1 MARDNMKSLKTHEK
15 LDTLLSCRYGF
26 LLFNSHE
33 AANFVL
39 TQLNGKLIPGAD
51 SEDWDIPFCS
61 HWFTE
66 QIKVLCHARRR
77 NNWQTMPITL
87 CPLPTRPVQSA
98 GTDQVFRLNWAANGR
113 QGIAGPSDYSLF
125 VGDLTEEVTDYMLQE
140 AFRRY
145 YPSVRS
151 AKVWSAQFEI

>member
-1 MARDNMKSLKTHEK
+1 MRLQISLFK
-15 LDTLLSCRYGF
+15 
-26 LLFNSHE
+26 N
-33 AANFVL
+33 
-39 TQLNGKLIPGAD
+39 
-51 SEDWDIPFCS
+51 
-61 HWFTE
+61 FTE
-66 QIKVLCHARRR
+66 SDKQ
-77 NNWQTMPITL
+77 N
-87 CPLPTRPVQSA
+87 A

-151 AKVWSAQFEI
+151 AKVSAE

>member
-1 MARDNMKSLKTHEK
+1 MTYINGSRSLDMYRQSFTLTFKSY
-15 LDTLLSCRYGF
+15 S
-26 LLFNSHE
+26 
-33 AANFVL
+33 A
-39 TQLNGKLIPGAD
+39 LIG
-51 SEDWDIPFCS
+51 
-61 HWFTE
+61 T
-66 QIKVLCHARRR
+66 V
-77 NNWQTMPITL
+77 QT
-87 CPLPTRPVQSA
+87 A

-151 AKVWSAQFEI
+151 AKVSACQGWSISEEATYCVPHGLSPNQGRLGGQGRGKANVGFILCPPLRRTSIPAESRKVLSFCCRS

>member
-1 MARDNMKSLKTHEK
+1 MYVGVINHTKQY
-15 LDTLLSCRYGF
+15 LLS
-26 LLFNSHE
+26 LF
-33 AANFVL
+33 
-39 TQLNGKLIPGAD
+39 P
-51 SEDWDIPFCS
+51 
-61 HWFTE
+61 
-66 QIKVLCHARRR
+66 LCE
-77 NNWQTMPITL
+77 I
-87 CPLPTRPVQSA
+87 A

-151 AKVWSAQFEI
+151 AKVSAVYRLTDLQVQNMH